1 MAGPVDGIGDA
12 QRVRGIEIR
21 PTVGIIVDVDHA
33 AARRDHID
41 MLGQGKILKAQL
53 LCNHAHD
60 EPHVVARPNLVD
72 ALEVMHRFL
81 MHAHAHASRP
91 QAASQAAAR
100 PAVGLSSL
108 LWPKGGASCRRPAG
122 FVMKLTYHGFSCPGT
137 YLLPCSKDR
146 RLRSFRAAK
155 APPVRPESSSVERRV
170 GEECGSTSK
179 SRCAPYN

>member
-60 EPHVVARPNLVD
+60 EPHVVARRSEEHTSELQS
-72 ALEVMHRFL
+72 L
-81 MHAHAHASRP
+81 MRS
-91 QAASQAAAR
+91 SY
-100 PAVGLSSL
+100 AVFCLQ
-108 LWPKGGASCRRPAG
+108 K
-122 FVMKLTYHGFSCPGT
+122 KKTIKT
-137 YLLPCSKDR
+137 
-146 RLRSFRAAK
+146 
-155 APPVRPESSSVERRV
+155 
-170 GEECGSTSK
+170 T
-179 SRCAPYN
+179 NI